1 MSIRQIL
8 YESGLFNKLKIQ
20 KTRDIWVNQKL
31 STLPN
36 GSKILDAGC
45 GSQRYRESCQHLDYK
60 SQDFGKYTQD
70 EKKSFDESIGNQK
83 GFDASVT
90 TQESYVY
97 GKLDYVGDI
106 CSIQEEDSYFDAILC
121 TEVLEHL
128 TKPRDAVEELLRVLK
143 PGGIIILTAPTHSL
157 KHMDPYHF
165 YTGFTDRFY
174 EQLSEDFPCEL
185 SSIEQNLDY
194 NGVMALELARSMSK
208 INFLLWPF
216 LLPAFFI
223 FYMMRESDV
232 SKNAYTY
239 GFHVILKK
247 SEW

>member
-1 MSIRQIL
+1 MSIRQTL
-8 YESGLFNKLKIQ
+8 YKSSLFNKLKIQ
-20 KTRDIWVNQKL
+20 KTRDTWVNQQL
-31 STLPN
+31 SNLPS

-45 GSQRYRESCQHLDYK
+45 GSQRYRESCKHLEYK

-70 EKKSFDESIGNQK
+70 DLEGFDTSIGNQK
-83 GFDASVT
+83 GFDST
-90 TQESYVY
+90 LTSQDSYLY
-97 GKLDYVGDI
+97 GRLDYEGDI

-165 YTGFTDRFY
+165 YTGFTNRFY
-174 EQLSEDFPCEL
+174 EQLSDDFSCEL
-185 SSIEQNLDY
+185 LSIEQNLEY
-194 NGVMALELARSMSK
+194 YGVMALELARSMSK
-208 INFLLWPF
+208 MNFLLWPF
-216 LLPAFFI
+216 LLPTFFV
-223 FYMMRESDV
+223 FYLTGETAI

-239 GFHVILKK
+239 GYHVILKK
-247 SEW
+247 SV